1 MYTRDFQERKK
12 FEHFFYSWWTVLA
25 TAGLLIVVAAGIMG
39 LWRKERILKAEIAD
53 LDVKTA
59 ETKAARE
66 KNSQKLE
73 ALNTQEGVEEAARG
87 KFNLKKE
94 GEEMVV
100 FLDKKNVIKEKRGF
114 WANTEAS
121 TVRIWQNL
129 KNWLSFK

>member
-12 FEHFFYSWWTVLA
+12 FEHFFYSWWTILA
-25 TAGLLIVVAAGIMG
+25 AAGLLIVILSGVMGI
-39 LWRKERILKAEIAD
+39 WRKERALKAEIAD

-66 KNSQKLE
+66 KTGQKLE
-73 ALNTQEGVEEAARG
+73 ALNTQEGVEKEARG

-100 FLDKKNVIKEKRGF
+100 FLDEKNAVKEKRGF

-121 TVRIWQNL
+121 TARIWQNL
-129 KNWLSFK
+129 KKWLNFK